1 MAGAGDDASP
11 RPNFDKSPKI
21 TVGENTSA
29 LQQMSQARSSNQIKV
44 GKAG

>member
-11 RPNFDKSPKI
+11 RPNFDKSPE
-21 TVGENTSA
+21 TTDGENESV
-29 LQQMSQARSSNQIKV
+29 LPQMSKVRSSNQIKV